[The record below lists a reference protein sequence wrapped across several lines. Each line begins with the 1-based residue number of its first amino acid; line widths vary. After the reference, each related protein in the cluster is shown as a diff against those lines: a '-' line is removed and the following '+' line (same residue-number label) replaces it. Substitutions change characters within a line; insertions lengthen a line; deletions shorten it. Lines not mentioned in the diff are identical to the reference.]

1 MKYPILFLVLAA
13 ALTLGALATFDR
25 IERAA
30 SARAAAGL
38 PRFPSGDTLPT
49 APAMSPIMPTRAD
62 YAGFAAADSAWRAEH
77 ARAYSIAELRKRGD
91 GRRTARELMQDRVFE
106 YSKRGRRGAAIA
118 ELERWVASHRRDSG
132 ALLSL
137 ARLLN
142 ENGQVD
148 AAIIRYRQVL
158 ALGGAVEET
167 GQ

>member
-13 ALTLGALATFDR
+13 ALTLGALVTFDR
-25 IERAA
+25 IETAA
-30 SARAAAGL
+30 SARVAASA
-38 PRFPSGDTLPT
+38 PRFPLGDTLPT
-49 APAMSPIMPTRAD
+49 AGAESPIMPTRAD
-62 YAGFAAADSAWRAEH
+62 YAGYAAADSAWRAEH

-91 GRRTARELMQDRVFE
+91 GKRTARELMQDRVFE
-106 YSKRGRRGAAIA
+106 YSKHGRRSAAIA

-148 AAIIRYRQVL
+148 AAIARYRRVL
-158 ALGGAVEET
+158 ALGGRVEEAEE
-167 GQ
+167 